1 LENPSKEERSSY
13 FTVIA
18 ITLKLVSPSNIAAE
32 IETSPS
38 FKVIEEPVESP
49 SSLFKYSHLA
59 SRPNELSILF
69 SG

>member
-1 LENPSKEERSSY
+1 LENPSKEERSSF

-49 SSLFKYSHLA
+49 SSLFK
-59 SRPNELSILF
+59 
-69 SG
+69 